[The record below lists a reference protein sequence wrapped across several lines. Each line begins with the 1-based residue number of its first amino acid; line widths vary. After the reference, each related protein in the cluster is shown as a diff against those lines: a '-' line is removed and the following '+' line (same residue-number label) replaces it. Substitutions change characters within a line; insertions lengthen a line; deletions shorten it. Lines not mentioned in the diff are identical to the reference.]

1 MTTPSI
7 RSASGRARGAAQ
19 LAWATLLASCGQQP
33 RPDTAPRSATAAA
46 VAPAAS
52 QTYFGA
58 QFCEECI
65 TASDQPPVQAF

>member
-1 MTTPSI
+1 VL
-7 RSASGRARGAAQ
+7 
-19 LAWATLLASCGQQP
+19 LAWAASLASCGEPP
-33 RPDTAPRSATAAA
+33 RPDVAPRSTPTAV